1 VKPTI
6 GRIVH
11 YRAHGS
17 PDGTHKSAPRTTGSA
32 AVVTIVHSET
42 DVGLAVLNPTGMFF
56 NEHCLYDGSENP
68 RGGTWCW
75 PPRE

>member
-1 VKPTI
+1 MKPSI

-17 PDGTHKSAPRTTGSA
+17 PDGTHKPAPRA
-32 AVVTIVHSET
+32 AVVSAVHSET
-42 DVGLAVLNPTGMFF
+42 DVGLVVLNPTGLFF
-56 NEHCLYDGSENP
+56 NEHCLYDGSAEP

-75 PPRE
+75 PSRE